1 MAVGKIKELI
11 DRYEKLRSEKDE
23 LAEKTKANNEAFKQ
37 IQIDL
42 AEAIS
47 DADMSDAQD
56 GDYVYTPGVTTKN
69 SFKSLDDLEEAGLDK
84 FEPFEND
91 AALCTLVKKDINWRS
106 LNSALKEMADTEDGV
121 PEEVMAVLNTYDEI
135 GITRR
140 KKDTKGKGKVK
151 EAFKARKEQKNVE

>member
-1 MAVGKIKELI
+1 MATGRIKELI
-11 DRYEKLRSEKDE
+11 DKYEALRTEKDE
-23 LAEKTKANNEAFKQ
+23 IAKKKSENEEAFKQ

-47 DADMSDAQD
+47 DADMADAQD
-56 GDYVYTPGVTTKN
+56 GEYVYTPGVTTKY
-69 SFKSLDDLEEAGLDK
+69 SFKSIADLEEAGLDK

-91 AALCTLVKKDINWRS
+91 AALCGLVKKDINWRS
-106 LNSALKEMADTEDGV
+106 LNSALTELAGTEEGV

-140 KKDTKGKGKVK
+140 KKDTKTKSKVK
-151 EAFKARKEQKNVE
+151 DAIKARREN

>member
-1 MAVGKIKELI
+1 MATGRIKELI
-11 DRYEKLRSEKDE
+11 DKYEALRTEKNEIAKKKSENE
-23 LAEKTKANNEAFKQ
+23 EAFKQ

-47 DADMSDAQD
+47 DADMADAQD
-56 GDYVYTPGVTTKN
+56 GEYVYTPGVTTKY
-69 SFKSLDDLEEAGLDK
+69 SFKSIADLEEAGLDK

-91 AALCTLVKKDINWRS
+91 AALCGLVKKDINWRS
-106 LNSALKEMADTEDGV
+106 LNSALTELAGTEEGV

-140 KKDTKGKGKVK
+140 KKDTKTKSKVK
-151 EAFKARKEQKNVE
+151 DAIKARREN

>member
-1 MAVGKIKELI
+1 MATGRIKELI
-11 DRYEKLRSEKDE
+11 DKYEALRTEKGEIAKKKSENE
-23 LAEKTKANNEAFKQ
+23 EAFKQ

-47 DADMSDAQD
+47 DADMADAQD
-56 GDYVYTPGVTTKN
+56 GEYVYTPGVTTKY
-69 SFKSLDDLEEAGLDK
+69 SFKSIADLEEAGLDK

-91 AALCTLVKKDINWRS
+91 AALCGLVKKDINWRS
-106 LNSALKEMADTEDGV
+106 LNSALTELAGTEEGV

-140 KKDTKGKGKVK
+140 KKDTKTKSKVK
-151 EAFKARKEQKNVE
+151 DAIKARREN

>member
-1 MAVGKIKELI
+1 MATGRIKELI
-11 DRYEKLRSEKDE
+11 DKYEALRTEKDE
-23 LAEKTKANNEAFKQ
+23 IAKKKSENEEAFKQ

-47 DADMSDAQD
+47 DADMADAQD
-56 GDYVYTPGVTTKN
+56 GEYVYTPGVTTKY
-69 SFKSLDDLEEAGLDK
+69 SFKSIADLEEAGLDK

-91 AALCTLVKKDINWRS
+91 AALCGLVKKDINWRS
-106 LNSALKEMADTEDGV
+106 LNSALTELAGTEEGV

-140 KKDTKGKGKVK
+140 KKDTKTKSKVK
-151 EAFKARKEQKNVE
+151 NAIKARREN

>member
-1 MAVGKIKELI
+1 MATGRIKELI
-11 DRYEKLRSEKDE
+11 DKYEARRTEKDE
-23 LAEKTKANNEAFKQ
+23 IAKKKSENEEAFKQ

-47 DADMSDAQD
+47 DADMADAQD
-56 GDYVYTPGVTTKN
+56 GEYVYTPGVTTKY
-69 SFKSLDDLEEAGLDK
+69 SFKSIADLEEAGLDK

-91 AALCTLVKKDINWRS
+91 AALCGLVKKDINWRS
-106 LNSALKEMADTEDGV
+106 LNSALTELAGTEEGV

-140 KKDTKGKGKVK
+140 KKDTKTKSKVK
-151 EAFKARKEQKNVE
+151 DAIKARREN

>member
-1 MAVGKIKELI
+1 MATGRIKELI
-11 DRYEKLRSEKDE
+11 EKYEALRTEKDE
-23 LAEKTKANNEAFKQ
+23 IAKKKSENEEAFKQ

-47 DADMSDAQD
+47 DADMADAQD
-56 GDYVYTPGVTTKN
+56 GEYVYTPGVTTKY
-69 SFKSLDDLEEAGLDK
+69 SFKSIADLEEAGLDK

-91 AALCTLVKKDINWRS
+91 AALCGLVKKDINWRS
-106 LNSALKEMADTEDGV
+106 LNSALTELAGTEEGV

-140 KKDTKGKGKVK
+140 KKDTKTKSKVK
-151 EAFKARKEQKNVE
+151 DAIKARREN

>member
-1 MAVGKIKELI
+1 MATGRIKELI
-11 DRYEKLRSEKDE
+11 DKYEALRTEKDE
-23 LAEKTKANNEAFKQ
+23 IAKKKSENEEAFKQ

-47 DADMSDAQD
+47 DADMADAQD
-56 GDYVYTPGVTTKN
+56 GEYVYTPGVTTKY
-69 SFKSLDDLEEAGLDK
+69 SFKSIADLEEAGLDK

-91 AALCTLVKKDINWRS
+91 AALCGLVKKDIKWRS
-106 LNSALKEMADTEDGV
+106 LNSALTELAGTEEGV

-140 KKDTKGKGKVK
+140 KKDTKTKSKVK
-151 EAFKARKEQKNVE
+151 DAIKARREN

>member
-1 MAVGKIKELI
+1 MATGRIKELI
-11 DRYEKLRSEKDE
+11 DKYEALRTEKDE
-23 LAEKTKANNEAFKQ
+23 IAKKKSENEEAFKQ

-47 DADMSDAQD
+47 DADMADAQD
-56 GDYVYTPGVTTKN
+56 GEYVYTPGVTTKY
-69 SFKSLDDLEEAGLDK
+69 SFKSIADLEEAGLDK

-91 AALCTLVKKDINWRS
+91 AALCGLVKKDINWRS
-106 LNSALKEMADTEDGV
+106 LNSALTELAGTEDGV

-140 KKDTKGKGKVK
+140 KKDTKTKSKVK
-151 EAFKARKEQKNVE
+151 DAIKARREN

>member
-1 MAVGKIKELI
+1 MATGRIKELI
-11 DRYEKLRSEKDE
+11 DKYEALRTEKDE
-23 LAEKTKANNEAFKQ
+23 IAKKKSENEEAFKQ

-47 DADMSDAQD
+47 DADMADAQD
-56 GDYVYTPGVTTKN
+56 GEYVYTPGVTTKY
-69 SFKSLDDLEEAGLDK
+69 SFKSIADLEEAGLDK

-91 AALCTLVKKDINWRS
+91 AALCGLVKKDINWRS
-106 LNSALKEMADTEDGV
+106 LNSALTELAGTEEGV

-140 KKDTKGKGKVK
+140 KKDTKTKSKVK
-151 EAFKARKEQKNVE
+151 DAIKARRES

>member
-1 MAVGKIKELI
+1 MATGRIKELI
-11 DRYEKLRSEKDE
+11 DKYEALRTEKDE
-23 LAEKTKANNEAFKQ
+23 IAKKKSENEEAFKQ

-47 DADMSDAQD
+47 DADMADAQD
-56 GDYVYTPGVTTKN
+56 GEYVYTPGVTTKY
-69 SFKSLDDLEEAGLDK
+69 SFKSIADLEEAGLDK

-91 AALCTLVKKDINWRS
+91 AALCGLVKKDINWRS
-106 LNSALKEMADTEDGV
+106 LNSALSELADTDDGV

-140 KKDTKGKGKVK
+140 KKDTKTKSKVK
-151 EAFKARKEQKNVE
+151 DAIKARREN

>member
-1 MAVGKIKELI
+1 MATGRIKELI
-11 DRYEKLRSEKDE
+11 DKYEALRTEKDE
-23 LAEKTKANNEAFKQ
+23 IAKKKSENEEAFKQ

-47 DADMSDAQD
+47 DADMADAQD
-56 GDYVYTPGVTTKN
+56 GEYVYTPGVTTKY
-69 SFKSLDDLEEAGLDK
+69 SFKSIADLEEAGLDK

-91 AALCTLVKKDINWRS
+91 AALCGLVKKDINWRS
-106 LNSALKEMADTEDGV
+106 LNSALTELAGTEEGV

-140 KKDTKGKGKVK
+140 KKDTKTKSKVK
-151 EAFKARKEQKNVE
+151 DAIKARREK